1 MGDSGKMT
9 ASDLDIGSLADRAK
23 LFRNELDRT
32 KAEIALPG
40 PGWYPYDSL
49 AAFLRLHHLLRE
61 RQRQLL
67 ALVGELPVLD
77 AGCGDGAISFF
88 LESLGCTVHALDNKE
103 TNFNQMEGVKALKA
117 ALRSTVEI
125 HEVDLDTQF
134 TLPDVTFGLTI
145 FLGTLYH
152 LKNPFFVLETLAQR
166 TRYCVMS
173 TRLARFDDQRDPELQ
188 RLAVAYL
195 VDEHELNLDKTNF
208 WLFTEEGLRRTLK
221 RCGWHVHAW
230 SIAEDPVRYDTG
242 TITAD
247 VRVHCLLQSRLTNST
262 PSLDLGE
269 GWYRLE
275 KDNWRWTGR
284 RFSLLVEPAC
294 EAGSPCN
301 LKMRFTI
308 AQALIDQLQALSVSA
323 TVNGAPL
330 AASRYSEP
338 GEHVYLHAV
347 PAGTLVAH
355 QPALVEFELDKALSP
370 TETDT
375 RALGL
380 QVLFEY
386 EDGSSPI
393 EIF

>member
-1 MGDSGKMT
+1 
-9 ASDLDIGSLADRAK
+9 
-23 LFRNELDRT
+23 
-32 KAEIALPG
+32 
-40 PGWYPYDSL
+40 
-49 AAFLRLHHLLRE
+49 
-61 RQRQLL
+61 
-67 ALVGELPVLD
+67 
-77 AGCGDGAISFF
+77 
-88 LESLGCTVHALDNKE
+88 
-103 TNFNQMEGVKALKA
+103 
-117 ALRSTVEI
+117 
-125 HEVDLDTQF
+125 
-134 TLPDVTFGLTI
+134 VTFGLTI

-152 LKNPFFVLETLAQR
+152 LKNPFFVLETLARR

-195 VDEHELNLDKTNF
+195 VDEHELNLDRTNF

-230 SIAEDPVRYDTG
+230 KTAEEPVRYDSG

-275 KDNWRWTGR
+275 VDNWRWTAR
-284 RFSLLVEPAC
+284 RFSLLVEPTC
-294 EAGSPCN
+294 EVGSACN

-308 AQALIDQLQALSVSA
+308 AQAVIDQLQSLSVAA
-323 TVNGAPL
+323 TVNGARL
-330 AASRYSEP
+330 APSSYSSA
-338 GEHVYLHAV
+338 GEHVYTQPVA
-347 PAGTLVAH
+347 AGTLTAH
-355 QPALVEFELDKALSP
+355 QPALVEFELDKGLAP
-370 TETDT
+370 TQTDI
-375 RALGL
+375 RELGL